1 MASAILDF
9 PNLPAAV
16 QQQILNGPSLMP
28 PKGVI
33 PNFTNP
39 SNRNREAI
47 IVGAVCLA
55 LSTAATLGRIYSRI
69 FITKKVEL
77 QDYLGLIA
85 YVAFVLLTWVFYDF
99 LHRSGF
105 YVHQWDIVYKTMP
118 EIAKIL
124 TFGLTISYSAAL
136 LFAKTAILIE
146 WVQIFSPHRTHAFFY
161 CSAITCLPHESIWQ
175 PWVKGKCIDRK
186 ALGVFTAIFNVIMDL
201 LILLLPQRIIWTLR
215 MTMARKI
222 GISLVFSVGVL
233 AIVCAA
239 GRVAVT
245 FGIEYDGDATYT
257 VSPILMWTLPE
268 VTCVLLIFCLPVI
281 PKIFTERGPLFSM
294 ILYARSWTRIST
306 RGNQKPSKSGEGRNE
321 WSNGAGLQH
330 GAGPNESGQ
339 STSITELK
347 LIRSESRKSDAHS
360 LDEQP
365 PPIPKPHQPSH
376 GTIIMTTEVEQRDCA
391 ALKSSG
397 DSLVERQHPWM
408 NTSH

>member
-1 MASAILDF
+1 MASIILDF

-28 PKGVI
+28 PKGVL

-39 SNRNREAI
+39 SNSNHEAI

-55 LSTAATLGRIYSRI
+55 LSTAATLGRAYSRI

-85 YVAFVLLTWVFYDF
+85 YVAFVLLTWVFFDF

-118 EIAKIL
+118 GIVKIL

-146 WVQIFSPHRTHAFFY
+146 WVQIFSPHRVHAFFY
-161 CSAITCLPHESIWQ
+161 WASYLMILLNVLLYVSSIISSAITCLPHESIWQ

-222 GISLVFSVGVL
+222 GISLVFSVGIL

-257 VSPILMWTLPE
+257 VSPVLMWTLPE
-268 VTCVLLIFCLPVI
+268 VTCVLLVFCLPVI
-281 PKIFTERGPLFSM
+281 PKIFTERGPLFGIIS
-294 ILYARSWTRIST
+294 YARSWTRLST
-306 RGNQKPSKSGEGRNE
+306 KESQKPSESGEDRNK
-321 WSNGAGLQH
+321 WSNGADLQH
-330 GAGPNESGQ
+330 RAGPNKSG
-339 STSITELK
+339 
-347 LIRSESRKSDAHS
+347 
-360 LDEQP
+360 
-365 PPIPKPHQPSH
+365 
-376 GTIIMTTEVEQRDCA
+376 
-391 ALKSSG
+391 
-397 DSLVERQHPWM
+397 
-408 NTSH
+408 

>member
-1 MASAILDF
+1 MASVFLDF
-9 PNLPAAV
+9 PNLPTAV

-28 PKGVI
+28 PEGII

-39 SNRNREAI
+39 SNSNHEAI

-77 QDYLGLIA
+77 QDYLGLLA

-105 YVHQWDIVYKTMP
+105 YVYQWDIVYKTLP
-118 EIAKIL
+118 GIVKTL

-161 CSAITCLPHESIWQ
+161 WTSYLMILLNVLLYVSSIISSAITCLPHESIWQ

-201 LILLLPQRIIWTLR
+201 LILLLPQRVIWTLQ

-222 GISLVFSVGVL
+222 GISLVFSVGIL

-245 FGIEYDGDATYT
+245 FGIEYDDIYRAR
-257 VSPILMWTLPE
+257 
-268 VTCVLLIFCLPVI
+268 LLFGII
-281 PKIFTERGPLFSM
+281 SH
-294 ILYARSWTRIST
+294 ARSWTRLSNK
-306 RGNQKPSKSGEGRNE
+306 GSQKPSESGECRNE

-330 GAGPNESGQ
+330 RAGANESGQ
-339 STSITELK
+339 PASIAELK
-347 LIRSESRKSDAHS
+347 LIGSESRKSHAHS

-365 PPIPKPHQPSH
+365 PPLPKPHQPSH
-376 GTIIMTTEVEQRDCA
+376 GTIVRTTEVEQRDCA
-391 ALKSSG
+391 ASKSSR
-397 DSLVERQHPWM
+397 DNLVERQHPWM
-408 NTSH
+408 DASH